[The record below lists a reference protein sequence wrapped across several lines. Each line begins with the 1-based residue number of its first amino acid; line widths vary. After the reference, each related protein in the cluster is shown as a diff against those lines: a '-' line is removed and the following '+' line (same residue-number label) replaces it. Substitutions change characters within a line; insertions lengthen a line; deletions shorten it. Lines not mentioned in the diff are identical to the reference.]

1 MRHGIFQ
8 LTGNDVAVLV
18 DIAQA
23 VRLIKNHQIPV
34 NGLNILRFDLRKL
47 VRANDRT

>member
-1 MRHGIFQ
+1 MRHRIFQ

-23 VRLIKNHQIPV
+23 VRLIKHHQIPI
-34 NGLNILRFDLRKL
+34 NDLDILRFDLREL